1 MVSAIMFP
9 LDTALEKI
17 EQMIKNEGALDRS
30 QTFANSVFLG
40 LDTLGKETFCYN
52 FLVHDLDKLG
62 LKRSQKSS
70 RTNKKVPDAVE
81 PIIPGVHQEKLPDS
95 VDFKNVSNENIVTS
109 AVINIPLWN
118 VCGWKGILFMATRF
132 HECPP
137 VLSLAF
143 TSVSCKIIFE
153 DWIRD
158 IGTVDA
164 YDKISIRIIKGIDR
178 YHPYWYRVVVGQSN
192 FPYSQTKNAQ
202 IIAMPVRMHTMQP
215 NSDANLKL
223 FERELQIFKCFSMCP
238 SYFKDI
244 AAQPQIFEELMIRK
258 KYSSIKICDAC
269 DVSENDWLAESGLL
283 PTDEPIIPTGKENA
297 PILSMIQRKR
307 QK

>member
-1 MVSAIMFP
+1 M
-9 LDTALEKI
+9 
-17 EQMIKNEGALDRS
+17 
-30 QTFANSVFLG
+30 
-40 LDTLGKETFCYN
+40 
-52 FLVHDLDKLG
+52 
-62 LKRSQKSS
+62 
-70 RTNKKVPDAVE
+70 
-81 PIIPGVHQEKLPDS
+81 
-95 VDFKNVSNENIVTS
+95 
-109 AVINIPLWN
+109 
-118 VCGWKGILFMATRF
+118 
-132 HECPP
+132 
-137 VLSLAF
+137 AF

-202 IIAMPVRMHTMQP
+202 IIAMPVRMHTMQL

-238 SYFKDI
+238 S
-244 AAQPQIFEELMIRK
+244 
-258 KYSSIKICDAC
+258 YSSIKICDAC